1 MLNRTIFCDQKGRKN
16 STVNENYS
24 SDGVMYDDK
33 SVEAWGETWRS
44 WENDDDDQ
52 CALNDETILPE
63 SVSWFRWVDKL
74 KGRPDAAL
82 PTCTDD
88 QELLSYVP
96 STSLKGPIFNLHKKG
111 AKELCRFKTFR
122 PVKRH
127 LDLSIRVRFS
137 LESRLFF

>member
-1 MLNRTIFCDQKGRKN
+1 
-16 STVNENYS
+16 
-24 SDGVMYDDK
+24 MYDDK

-74 KGRPDAAL
+74 KSRPDAAL

-88 QELLSYVP
+88 QELLSYVLTK
-96 STSLKGPIFNLHKKG
+96 SWEFDSHFSQDFFLICLENSRRILELDSGQLFVQNKETCVGLKYVIHN
-111 AKELCRFKTFR
+111 
-122 PVKRH
+122 
-127 LDLSIRVRFS
+127 
-137 LESRLFF
+137 

>member
-1 MLNRTIFCDQKGRKN
+1 MAIPKMTIKGKTSSKSPFSVSFDPRI
-16 STVNENYS
+16 NENS
-24 SDGVMYDDK
+24 RSDGVMYDDK

-74 KGRPDAAL
+74 KSRPDAAL

-88 QELLSYVP
+88 QELLSYNHY
-96 STSLKGPIFNLHKKG
+96 F
-111 AKELCRFKTFR
+111 
-122 PVKRH
+122 
-127 LDLSIRVRFS
+127 
-137 LESRLFF
+137 

>member
-1 MLNRTIFCDQKGRKN
+1 MSFDRRI
-16 STVNENYS
+16 NENS
-24 SDGVMYDDK
+24 RSDGVMYDDK

-74 KGRPDAAL
+74 KSRPDAAL

-88 QELLSYVP
+88 QELLSYVLTKREFD
-96 STSLKGPIFNLHKKG
+96 SHFNQD
-111 AKELCRFKTFR
+111 FFSDMFR
-122 PVKRH
+122 E
-127 LDLSIRVRFS
+127 F
-137 LESRLFF
+137 

>member
-1 MLNRTIFCDQKGRKN
+1 MPFFPSGSVNGRI
-16 STVNENYS
+16 NENS
-24 SDGVMYDDK
+24 RSDGVMYDDK

-52 CALNDETILPE
+52 CALNEETILPE

-88 QELLSYVP
+88 QELLSYVRW
-96 STSLKGPIFNLHKKG
+96 T
-111 AKELCRFKTFR
+111 
-122 PVKRH
+122 
-127 LDLSIRVRFS
+127 RVRFS
-137 LESRLFF
+137 LESRFF

>member
-1 MLNRTIFCDQKGRKN
+1 MAIPKMTIKGTFLLILIFSMSVDGRI
-16 STVNENYS
+16 NENS
-24 SDGVMYDDK
+24 RSDGVMYDDK

-88 QELLSYVP
+88 QELLSYVR
-96 STSLKGPIFNLHKKG
+96 STG
-111 AKELCRFKTFR
+111 
-122 PVKRH
+122 
-127 LDLSIRVRFS
+127 VRFS
-137 LESRLFF
+137 LESRFFSDMFREFQKNSGIGFWTVVCPK

>member
-1 MLNRTIFCDQKGRKN
+1 MKGNAEVKATCDWFGKLCGLLGNYNGNPEDDYKGYVQNVRFFSLINPN
-16 STVNENYS
+16 SR

-44 WENDDDDQ
+44 WDNDDDDQ

-74 KGRPDAAL
+74 KSRPDAAL

-88 QELLSYVP
+88 QELLSYYQY
-96 STSLKGPIFNLHKKG
+96 F
-111 AKELCRFKTFR
+111 
-122 PVKRH
+122 
-127 LDLSIRVRFS
+127 
-137 LESRLFF
+137 

>member
-1 MLNRTIFCDQKGRKN
+1 MKATCDWFGKLCGLLGNYNGNPEDDYKGYVLLILIFSMSVDGRI
-16 STVNENYS
+16 NENS
-24 SDGVMYDDK
+24 RSDGVMYDDK

-88 QELLSYVP
+88 QELLSYVR
-96 STSLKGPIFNLHKKG
+96 STG
-111 AKELCRFKTFR
+111 
-122 PVKRH
+122 
-127 LDLSIRVRFS
+127 VRFS
-137 LESRLFF
+137 LESRFFSDMFREF